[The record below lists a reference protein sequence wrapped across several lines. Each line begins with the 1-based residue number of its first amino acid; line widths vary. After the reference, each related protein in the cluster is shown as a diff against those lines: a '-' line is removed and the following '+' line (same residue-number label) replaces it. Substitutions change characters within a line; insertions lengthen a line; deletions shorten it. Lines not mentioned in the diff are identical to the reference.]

1 MIIKQFVI
9 PMHLYKYNGK
19 NIYFKKCVIV
29 SLIVIKVELQTLY
42 HKRFFELMSLN
53 SILVVLYHS
62 YAMSNPIKFKNLAY
76 PSVYHVSYI
85 TCLHLS
91 ANFNSTTEEWNKRR
105 SLIFL
110 PTHTITISV
119 VFSPL
124 AYIPVKQ
131 SLKRQVK
138 IFVVWP
144 KYLICLSQSF
154 LKEHKPTNWNND

>member
-1 MIIKQFVI
+1 
-9 PMHLYKYNGK
+9 MHLYKYNGK
-19 NIYFKKCVIV
+19 TIYFKKCVIV
-29 SLIVIKVELQTLY
+29 SLVVIKIELQTLY

-62 YAMSNPIKFKNLAY
+62 YAMYSPIKFKNLAY
-76 PSVYHVSYI
+76 PSVYHVSSHVCIYLQI
-85 TCLHLS
+85 LIALQKNEIKGDHWFSYQLIQLQLVLS
-91 ANFNSTTEEWNKRR
+91 
-105 SLIFL
+105 
-110 PTHTITISV
+110 SV
-119 VFSPL
+119 L

-154 LKEHKPTNWNND
+154 LKGHKPTNWNND